1 MGLAHR
7 SRQIGDQI
15 YVLMGGDTPFA
26 LRPLGGSF
34 FGFGGESYVHGIMDG
49 EMLALAMGDDRSS
62 TRNTREG
69 LNWIDELGEEPWP
82 FMTEELTLV

>member
-1 MGLAHR
+1 
-7 SRQIGDQI
+7 
-15 YVLMGGDTPFA
+15 MGGDTPFA